1 MNEIIGFNFS
11 ITFSF
16 LIIEL
21 KLKFQINS
29 FLCFAVLLANYGYM
43 FNYASCFFDEEDTEP
58 EDQCGE
64 LINEIFCESLNL

>member
-1 MNEIIGFNFS
+1 
-11 ITFSF
+11 
-16 LIIEL
+16 
-21 KLKFQINS
+21 
-29 FLCFAVLLANYGYM
+29 LANYGYM